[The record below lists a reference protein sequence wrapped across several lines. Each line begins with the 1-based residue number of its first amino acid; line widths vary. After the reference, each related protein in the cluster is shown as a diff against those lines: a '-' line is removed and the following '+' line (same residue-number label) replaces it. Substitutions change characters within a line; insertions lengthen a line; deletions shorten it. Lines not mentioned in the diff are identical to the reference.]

1 MYFSKPAIIIS
12 EQNIVAEQPRFDMDG
27 FMPVLKERMYSKS
40 VFARQFHIGWL
51 SALRAV
57 PDSQL
62 LKHLPGILDQL
73 FIILSDDTKEIR
85 TRYVVILIY
94 ITHLVEMISRSLLQI
109 FIKFWD
115 AKH

>member
-1 MYFSKPAIIIS
+1 MAPCLQITIKILKVLDYRTFCFTKFILTNLFV
-12 EQNIVAEQPRFDMDG
+12 QNIVAEQPKFDMDG

-40 VFARQFHIGWL
+40 IFARQFHLGWL

-73 FIILSDDTKEIR
+73 FIILSDDTNEIR
-85 TRYVVILIY
+85 TR
-94 ITHLVEMISRSLLQI
+94 
-109 FIKFWD
+109 
-115 AKH
+115 